1 MKCSQHITHGIRS
14 HVRFTYLLR
23 YINTCCSLSYA
34 HLANFVNIINYYSRD
49 RNPFHITHF
58 IFTSS
63 PSSIKG
69 SRSQHNHP
77 YMYRR

>member
-49 RNPFHITHF
+49 RNPFHI
-58 IFTSS
+58 IL
-63 PSSIKG
+63 
-69 SRSQHNHP
+69 QVHP
-77 YMYRR
+77 LP